1 MIVSKFGGTS
11 VQNSYAIKQV
21 FSIVAS
27 RKEKTFIVVSALSKV
42 TDTLLNLIS
51 KIKEKKIDEAEG
63 IVEKIFERHLDVAFE
78 LGVSKEIE
86 EYFEKKKQDLIVF
99 ARALGVL
106 GEVTNRSVD
115 YILSIGEL
123 LSSNLIYVFLKS
135 KGLKIAYLDPRDIIK
150 TDSNFTCAE
159 VDFPSTKKA
168 LTKRF
173 AELSGYD
180 YWVTG
185 GFVGSDGSFDTTTLG
200 RGGSDYSASVIA
212 SVLGAKVL
220 EIWTDVDGILTT
232 DPKICPNAMLVKEV
246 SYDEASELATF
257 GAKVLHPK
265 TIYPAVSKRIP
276 VYVLNTF
283 NPSSSGTLI
292 SFGSPRKKVV
302 KAIAFRKNIMVVNI
316 KSNRMLGVYGY
327 LAKVF
332 DIFNK
337 FQTSVDLVS
346 TSEVSISLTID
357 DSKNLNRI
365 VKELSEISTVEI
377 LENCAIVSV
386 IGEGLKDSTTIASR
400 IFNALKN
407 IKIYMVS
414 MGASDINFS
423 FVVRQDELEKTVNLL
438 HNEFFGNS
446 TGLS

>member
-1 MIVSKFGGTS
+1 
-11 VQNSYAIKQV
+11 
-21 FSIVAS
+21 
-27 RKEKTFIVVSALSKV
+27 
-42 TDTLLNLIS
+42 
-51 KIKEKKIDEAEG
+51 
-63 IVEKIFERHLDVAFE
+63 
-78 LGVSKEIE
+78 
-86 EYFEKKKQDLIVF
+86 
-99 ARALGVL
+99 
-106 GEVTNRSVD
+106 
-115 YILSIGEL
+115 
-123 LSSNLIYVFLKS
+123 
-135 KGLKIAYLDPRDIIK
+135 
-150 TDSNFTCAE
+150 
-159 VDFPSTKKA
+159 
-168 LTKRF
+168 
-173 AELSGYD
+173 
-180 YWVTG
+180 
-185 GFVGSDGSFDTTTLG
+185 
-200 RGGSDYSASVIA
+200 VIA

-246 SYDEASELATF
+246 TYDEASELATF

-332 DIFNK
+332 DIFNM

-377 LENCAIVSV
+377 LDNCSIVSV